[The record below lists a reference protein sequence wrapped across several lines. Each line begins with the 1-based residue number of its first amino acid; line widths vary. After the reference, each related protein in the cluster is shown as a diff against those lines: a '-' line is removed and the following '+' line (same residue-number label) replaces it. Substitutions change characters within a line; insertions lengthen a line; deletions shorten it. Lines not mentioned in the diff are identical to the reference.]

1 MSNKFKAFKKTV
13 GFFAIASILATLFVY
28 ATLWIPLQYIV
39 YAIIIA
45 MFSFG
50 FWMMYEVNL
59 EKLEREEGVKK

>member
-13 GFFAIASILATLFVY
+13 GFFAIASILATVFVY

-39 YAIIIA
+39 YALIIA